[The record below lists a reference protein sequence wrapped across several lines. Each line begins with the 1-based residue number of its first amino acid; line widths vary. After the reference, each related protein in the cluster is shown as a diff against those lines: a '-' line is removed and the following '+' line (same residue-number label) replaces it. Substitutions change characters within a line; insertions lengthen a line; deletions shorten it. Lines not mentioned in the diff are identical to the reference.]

1 MPSRLRPRDAATLIL
16 LRTDRGGP
24 EILMGRRACGHAFM
38 PGKWVF
44 PGGRLDRGD
53 WHMAASTELRPEV
66 VAELLRGRCRP
77 VASPARLARALA
89 LAAVRE
95 TFEETG
101 LVVGRP
107 GAARRHPPAGWSHFA
122 ATGFLPDLSHLA
134 YLARAITPP
143 GRTRRFDARFFLA
156 PAEALASLEPAD
168 SHELSEIRWFGLAD
182 ARTLD
187 LPTVTR
193 AVLDLVEA
201 HAAGR
206 PAPPAILGLASP
218 SRGLTPPG
226 PRLVAAPPRA
236 GEAPHRRAPS
246 GGPMRGERRRPRWR
260 SDRSLGA

>member
-1 MPSRLRPRDAATLIL
+1 MPRSLRPRDAATLVL
-16 LRTDRGGP
+16 LREAGGRP
-24 EILMGRRACGHAFM
+24 QVLMGRRANAHVFM
-38 PGKWVF
+38 PDKWVF

-53 WHMAASTELRPEV
+53 WHMGVAAELRPEV
-66 VAELLRGRCRP
+66 AETVVAAPRRR

-101 LVVGRP
+101 LLLGRP
-107 GAARRHPPAGWSHFA
+107 APARRRVPASWAAFA
-122 ATGFLPDLSHLA
+122 ATGALPDLSGLA

-156 PAEALASLEPAD
+156 RAEALASHQPAD
-168 SHELSEIRWFGLAD
+168 SHELQEIRWFGLD
-182 ARTLD
+182 EARGLD

-206 PAPPAILGLASP
+206 PLPPPFWAW
-218 SRGLTPPG
+218 
-226 PRLVAAPPRA
+226 
-236 GEAPHRRAPS
+236 HRRVA
-246 GGPMRGERRRPRWR
+246 
-260 SDRSLGA
+260 D